1 MTGIYAITLTAPD
14 GRERKTL
21 AFLPTEETRRN
32 FLAAAEKRG
41 VKVAFNGNV
50 NGNDN

>member
-1 MTGIYAITLTAPD
+1 MTDAIYELILKAPD

-32 FLAAAEKRG
+32 FLTAAAKRKL
-41 VKVAFNGNV
+41 KVSINENE
-50 NGNDN
+50 NRL